1 MGSGAL
7 RFSGARGAGP
17 LATIENLTRIVDLP
31 KGGGANRGADVWFEL
46 VTEDGSSHELCL
58 DMGLFTPFVAG
69 LDRFAEEAQKLRDPA
84 LPPSA
89 RAFGALETECHPAAD
104 GGMLIRMRTGKAGS
118 FDFVVPRDGI
128 KPLLLQM
135 LRALA
140 QGTTA
145 G

>member
-1 MGSGAL
+1 MRRDAPQYSFRRGVEAL
-7 RFSGARGAGP
+7 A
-17 LATIENLTRIVDLP
+17 IVENLTRIVDLP

-58 DMGLFTPFVAG
+58 DMGLFSPFVAG
-69 LDRFAEEAQKLRDPA
+69 LDRFAAEAQKLRDPMKPTA
-84 LPPSA
+84 SKP
-89 RAFGALETECHPAAD
+89 FTALETQAFPASN
-104 GGMLIRMRTGKAGS
+104 GGLLLRMRSGKAGS
-118 FDFVVPRDGI
+118 FDFVIPREGI

-140 QGTTA
+140 EGGAA